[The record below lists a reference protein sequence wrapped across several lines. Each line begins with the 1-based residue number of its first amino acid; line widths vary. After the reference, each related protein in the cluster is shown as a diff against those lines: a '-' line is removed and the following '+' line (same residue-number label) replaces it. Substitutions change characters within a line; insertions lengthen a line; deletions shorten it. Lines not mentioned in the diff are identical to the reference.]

1 MGYSEILTNIT
12 LEAGQDLSTKQYK
25 FMTLA
30 SDGQID
36 PTAAAGGKAIGV
48 LQNKPN
54 AAGKAATVTV
64 FGVSKMVA
72 GGNVSAGA
80 LIKSDANGNA
90 VAATAA
96 TVDTSDT
103 GAASDPVVGSFVM
116 GYALESA
123 QENDI
128 FAAFIFPMG
137 AVPTTAA

>member
-54 AAGKAATVTV
+54 AAG
-64 FGVSKMVA
+64 S
-72 GGNVSAGA
+72 
-80 LIKSDANGNA
+80 SDC
-90 VAATAA
+90 
-96 TVDTSDT
+96 DCIWC
-103 GAASDPVVGSFVM
+103 F
-116 GYALESA
+116 
-123 QENDI
+123 
-128 FAAFIFPMG
+128 
-137 AVPTTAA
+137 